1 MIRSSWTHQ
10 DRLPKQDGRLK
21 KTGSPQGCFRHAQLR
36 MATARIDTRSLCV
49 IFRPTMAGPATKV
62 LAGQHS
68 HLLSAQTLRQAAMH
82 CRALT

>member
-1 MIRSSWTHQ
+1 MI
-10 DRLPKQDGRLK
+10 
-21 KTGSPQGCFRHAQLR
+21 LR
-36 MATARIDTRSLCV
+36 RTT
-49 IFRPTMAGPATKV
+49 AGPAAV